1 MLEHLLARQE
11 QYIREQV
18 EAHDTDDFIDR
29 LAARIGQESRRP
41 ARVAPGGPQPRPS
54 RLRRQPN
61 REPPGPRQHGSRRSR
76 LGLPGAAAS
85 GRTRVRDRT
94 APRLD
99 PAGQTAPAPPT
110 PGAARRLRPGGIQGR
125 GPGLRPAPLRR
136 RAAFARCRRARRLST
151 TYSEIG
157 ARTFACLL
165 YQLDCLDAALYWW
178 RFAAGAGDPLSAHL
192 LAAYHAAA
200 GRGPD
205 ARAWRASAR
214 LLGFNDT
221 HLPHPTRHGTTA
233 AEGYVEHL
241 PWNKILRSFMG
252 SHHLPEGLGR

>member
-41 ARVAPGGPQPRPS
+41 ARVAQEARSPVRVGYGGSDTVNPQ
-54 RLRRQPN
+54 
-61 REPPGPRQHGSRRSR
+61 
-76 LGLPGAAAS
+76 
-85 GRTRVRDRT
+85 
-94 APRLD
+94 APD
-99 PAGQTAPAPPT
+99 STAPADPGSVSQVLPPPAGPESGT
-110 PGAARRLRPGGIQGR
+110 VRPRGSTRPAKPRRRR
-125 GPGLRPAPLRR
+125 RRPAPLVVSDPEASKD
-136 RAAFARCRRARRLST
+136 AALAYVQLLCDDVLRSHDAAELADFST